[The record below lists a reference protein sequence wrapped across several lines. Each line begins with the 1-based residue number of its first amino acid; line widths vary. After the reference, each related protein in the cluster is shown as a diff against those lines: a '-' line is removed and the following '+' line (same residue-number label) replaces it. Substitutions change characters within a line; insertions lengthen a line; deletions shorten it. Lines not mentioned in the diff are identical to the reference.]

1 MLELACFHP
10 RAVERAAEWGVP
22 RVEFCAD
29 ALAGGT
35 TPDPADVRAIRVGYD
50 GILGAMARPVAGSF
64 AYDRAAWLQLQ
75 RDAVAVVE
83 AGADFVVFGAFNEHG
98 NWDAERLHQVVQALP
113 VPCVLHRMFDELS
126 DPLAALED
134 AIDAGFQRILT
145 GWGARDLEVLKSLRE
160 RANGRIELLPGGGIR
175 SANAQRYRAAG
186 FDWIHSA
193 ALSPEAYRAAV
204 PLPDEA
210 EVKAM
215 MV

>member
-1 MLELACFHP
+1 M
-10 RAVERAAEWGVP
+10 P

-35 TPDPADVRAIRVGYD
+35 TPDPADVRAVRAGYD

-64 AYDRAAWLQLQ
+64 AYDRGAWLQLQ

-83 AGADFVVFGAFNEHG
+83 AGADFVVFGALDEVG
-98 NWDAERLHQVVQALP
+98 NWDAVRLRQVVSELP
-113 VPCVLHRMFDELS
+113 VPSVLHRMFDDCA
-126 DPLAALED
+126 DPLVALED
-134 AIDAGFQRILT
+134 AIDAGFHRILT

-204 PLPDEA
+204 PIPDEA

-215 MV
+215 LR

>member
-1 MLELACFHP
+1 M
-10 RAVERAAEWGVP
+10 P

-35 TPDPADVRAIRVGYD
+35 TPDPADVRAVRAGYD

-64 AYDRAAWLQLQ
+64 AYDRGAWLQLQ

-83 AGADFVVFGAFNEHG
+83 AGADFVVFGALDEVG
-98 NWDAERLHQVVQALP
+98 NWDSVRLRQVVSELP
-113 VPCVLHRMFDELS
+113 VPSVLHRMFDDCA
-126 DPLAALED
+126 DPLVALED
-134 AIDAGFQRILT
+134 AIDAGFHRILT

-204 PLPDEA
+204 PIPDEA

-215 MV
+215 LR

>member
-1 MLELACFHP
+1 M
-10 RAVERAAEWGVP
+10 ERAAEWGVP

-35 TPDPADVRAIRVGYD
+35 TPDPADVRAVRAGYD

-64 AYDRAAWLQLQ
+64 AYNRGAWLQLQ

-83 AGADFVVFGAFNEHG
+83 AGADFVVFGALDEVG
-98 NWDAERLHQVVQALP
+98 NWDAVRLRQVVSELP
-113 VPCVLHRMFDELS
+113 VPSVLHRMFDDCA
-126 DPLAALED
+126 DPLVALED
-134 AIDAGFQRILT
+134 AIDAGFHRILT
-145 GWGARDLEVLKSLRE
+145 GWGARELEVLKSLRE

-204 PLPDEA
+204 PMPDEA

-215 MV
+215 LR

>member
-1 MLELACFHP
+1 M
-10 RAVERAAEWGVP
+10 P

-35 TPDPADVRAIRVGYD
+35 TPDPADVRAVRAGYD

-64 AYDRAAWLQLQ
+64 AYDRGAWLQLQ

-83 AGADFVVFGAFNEHG
+83 AGADFVVFGALDEVG
-98 NWDAERLHQVVQALP
+98 NWDAVRLRQVVSELP
-113 VPCVLHRMFDELS
+113 VPSVLHRMFDDCA
-126 DPLAALED
+126 DPLVALED
-134 AIDAGFQRILT
+134 AIDAGFHRILT

-204 PLPDEA
+204 PMPDEA

-215 MV
+215 LR

>member
-1 MLELACFHP
+1 
-10 RAVERAAEWGVP
+10 VP

-35 TPDPADVRAIRVGYD
+35 TPDPADVRAVRAGYD

-64 AYDRAAWLQLQ
+64 AYDRGAWLQLQ

-83 AGADFVVFGAFNEHG
+83 AGADFVVFGALDEVG
-98 NWDAERLHQVVQALP
+98 NWDSVRLRQVVSELP
-113 VPCVLHRMFDELS
+113 VPSVLHRMFDDCA
-126 DPLAALED
+126 DPLVALED
-134 AIDAGFQRILT
+134 AIDAGFHRILT

-204 PLPDEA
+204 PIPDEA

-215 MV
+215 LR

>member
-1 MLELACFHP
+1 
-10 RAVERAAEWGVP
+10 
-22 RVEFCAD
+22 
-29 ALAGGT
+29 
-35 TPDPADVRAIRVGYD
+35 
-50 GILGAMARPVAGSF
+50 MARPVAGSF
-64 AYDRAAWLQLQ
+64 AYNRGAWLQLQ

-83 AGADFVVFGAFNEHG
+83 AGADFVVFGALDEVG
-98 NWDAERLHQVVQALP
+98 NWDAVRMRQVVSELP
-113 VPCVLHRMFDELS
+113 VPSVLHRMFDDCA
-126 DPLAALED
+126 DPLVALED
-134 AIDAGFQRILT
+134 AIDAGFHRILT

-204 PLPDEA
+204 PMPDEA

-215 MV
+215 LR

>member
-1 MLELACFHP
+1 M
-10 RAVERAAEWGVP
+10 ERAAEWGVP

-35 TPDPADVRAIRVGYD
+35 TPDPADVRAVRAGYD

-64 AYDRAAWLQLQ
+64 AYDRGAWLQLQ

-83 AGADFVVFGAFNEHG
+83 AGADFVVFGALDEVG
-98 NWDAERLHQVVQALP
+98 NWDSVRLRQVVSELP
-113 VPCVLHRMFDELS
+113 VPSVLHRMFDDCA
-126 DPLAALED
+126 DPLVALED
-134 AIDAGFQRILT
+134 AIDAGFRRILT

-204 PLPDEA
+204 PMPDEA
-210 EVKAM
+210 EVKALM
-215 MV
+215 L

>member
-1 MLELACFHP
+1 
-10 RAVERAAEWGVP
+10 VP

-35 TPDPADVRAIRVGYD
+35 TPDPADVRAVRAGYD

-64 AYDRAAWLQLQ
+64 AYDRGAWLQLQ

-83 AGADFVVFGAFNEHG
+83 AGADFVVFGALDEVG
-98 NWDAERLHQVVQALP
+98 NWDAVRLRQVVSELP
-113 VPCVLHRMFDELS
+113 VPSVLHRMFDDCA
-126 DPLAALED
+126 DPLVALED
-134 AIDAGFQRILT
+134 AIDAGFHRILT

-204 PLPDEA
+204 PIPDEA

-215 MV
+215 LR

>member
-1 MLELACFHP
+1 M
-10 RAVERAAEWGVP
+10 ERAAEWGVP

-35 TPDPADVRAIRVGYD
+35 TPDPADVRAVRAGYD

-64 AYDRAAWLQLQ
+64 AYDRGAWLQLQ

-83 AGADFVVFGAFNEHG
+83 AGADFVVFGALDEVG
-98 NWDAERLHQVVQALP
+98 NWDAVRLRQVVSELP
-113 VPCVLHRMFDELS
+113 VPSVLHRMFDDCA
-126 DPLAALED
+126 DPLVALED
-134 AIDAGFQRILT
+134 AIDAGFHRILT

-204 PLPDEA
+204 PMPDEA
-210 EVKAM
+210 EVKALM
-215 MV
+215 L

>member
-1 MLELACFHP
+1 
-10 RAVERAAEWGVP
+10 VERAAEWGVP

-35 TPDPADVRAIRVGYD
+35 TPDPADVRAVRAGYD

-64 AYDRAAWLQLQ
+64 AYDRGAWLQLQ

-83 AGADFVVFGAFNEHG
+83 AGADFVVFGALDEVG
-98 NWDAERLHQVVQALP
+98 NWDAVRLRQVVSELP
-113 VPCVLHRMFDELS
+113 VPSVLHRMFDDCA
-126 DPLAALED
+126 DPLVALED
-134 AIDAGFQRILT
+134 AIDAGFHRILT

-204 PLPDEA
+204 PMPDEA
-210 EVKAM
+210 EVKALM
-215 MV
+215 L

>member
-1 MLELACFHP
+1 M
-10 RAVERAAEWGVP
+10 ERAAEWGVP

-35 TPDPADVRAIRVGYD
+35 TPDPADVRAVRAGYD

-64 AYDRAAWLQLQ
+64 AYDRGAWLQLQ

-83 AGADFVVFGAFNEHG
+83 AGADFVVFGALDEVG
-98 NWDAERLHQVVQALP
+98 NWDSVRLRQVVSELP
-113 VPCVLHRMFDELS
+113 VPSVLHRMFDDCA
-126 DPLAALED
+126 DPLVALED
-134 AIDAGFQRILT
+134 AIDAGFHRILT

-204 PLPDEA
+204 PIPDEA

-215 MV
+215 LR

>member
-1 MLELACFHP
+1 M
-10 RAVERAAEWGVP
+10 ERAAEWGVP

-35 TPDPADVRAIRVGYD
+35 TPDPADVRAVRAGYD

-64 AYDRAAWLQLQ
+64 AYDRGAWLQLQ

-83 AGADFVVFGAFNEHG
+83 AGADFVVFGALDEVG
-98 NWDAERLHQVVQALP
+98 NWDAVRLRQVVSELP
-113 VPCVLHRMFDELS
+113 VPSVLHRMFDDCA
-126 DPLAALED
+126 DPLVALED
-134 AIDAGFQRILT
+134 AIDAGFRRILT

-204 PLPDEA
+204 PIPDEA

-215 MV
+215 LR

>member
-1 MLELACFHP
+1 M
-10 RAVERAAEWGVP
+10 ERAAEWGVP

-35 TPDPADVRAIRVGYD
+35 TPDPADVRAVRAGYD

-64 AYDRAAWLQLQ
+64 AYDRGAWLQLQ

-83 AGADFVVFGAFNEHG
+83 AGADFVVFGALDEVG
-98 NWDAERLHQVVQALP
+98 NWDAVRLRQVVSELP
-113 VPCVLHRMFDELS
+113 VPSVLHRMFDDCA
-126 DPLAALED
+126 DPLVALED
-134 AIDAGFQRILT
+134 AIDAGFHRILT

-204 PLPDEA
+204 PIPDEA

-215 MV
+215 LR

>member
-1 MLELACFHP
+1 M
-10 RAVERAAEWGVP
+10 P

-35 TPDPADVRAIRVGYD
+35 TPDPAEVRAVRAGYD

-64 AYDRAAWLQLQ
+64 AYDRGAWLQLQ

-83 AGADFVVFGAFNEHG
+83 AGADFVVFGALDEVG
-98 NWDAERLHQVVQALP
+98 NWDSVRLRQVVSELP
-113 VPCVLHRMFDELS
+113 VPSVLHRMFDDCA
-126 DPLAALED
+126 DPLVALED
-134 AIDAGFQRILT
+134 AIDAGFHRILT

-204 PLPDEA
+204 PIPDEA

-215 MV
+215 LR

>member
-1 MLELACFHP
+1 M
-10 RAVERAAEWGVP
+10 ERAAEWGVP

-35 TPDPADVRAIRVGYD
+35 TPDPADVRAVRAGYD

-64 AYDRAAWLQLQ
+64 AYDRGAWLQLQ

-83 AGADFVVFGAFNEHG
+83 AGADFVVFGALDEVG
-98 NWDAERLHQVVQALP
+98 NWDSVRLRQVVSELP
-113 VPCVLHRMFDELS
+113 VPSVLHRMFDDCA
-126 DPLAALED
+126 DPLVALED
-134 AIDAGFQRILT
+134 AIDAGVHRILT

-204 PLPDEA
+204 PIPDEA

-215 MV
+215 LR